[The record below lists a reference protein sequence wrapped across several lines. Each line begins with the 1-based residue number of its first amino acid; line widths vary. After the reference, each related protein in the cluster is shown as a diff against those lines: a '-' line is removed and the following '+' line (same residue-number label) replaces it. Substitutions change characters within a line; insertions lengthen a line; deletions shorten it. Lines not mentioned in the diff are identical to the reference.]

1 MNFKLMFIEC
11 RLIQECLRILLSF
24 VPYPFNV
31 GLINTLLTRAYRI
44 CSNWN
49 LFHIEVERLKSM
61 SKMNGYTSQLI
72 DCKVGLFLKKTCSEI
87 STVEETG
94 ELVIKYMDPSNLK
107 YILNFHT

>member
-1 MNFKLMFIEC
+1 MFIEC
-11 RLIQECLRILLSF
+11 RLIHECLRILLSF

-87 STVEETG
+87 SQ
-94 ELVIKYMDPSNLK
+94 
-107 YILNFHT
+107 